1 MEIPLSQPL
10 LMDGAARTNLWLEG
24 MPMYSCPAQWM
35 LEHPERVQKLQREF
49 LQAGSRML
57 CTPTGTGG
65 QCDPAKVGRTAA
77 DGAVQRAHAML
88 TVESCRRAE
97 QKTLAAGVIAPLELL
112 AEPFGET
119 PFFELVNI

>member
-57 CTPTGTGG
+57 CTPTAQADSVTLQKWDAQQQKKEQQPGCRPQSGPDPHPLRVADVAGPFYKHRIRHNTG
-65 QCDPAKVGRTAA
+65 
-77 DGAVQRAHAML
+77 
-88 TVESCRRAE
+88 
-97 QKTLAAGVIAPLELL
+97 
-112 AEPFGET
+112 FY
-119 PFFELVNI
+119 

>member
-49 LQAGSRML
+49 
-57 CTPTGTGG
+57 
-65 QCDPAKVGRTAA
+65 
-77 DGAVQRAHAML
+77 
-88 TVESCRRAE
+88 
-97 QKTLAAGVIAPLELL
+97 
-112 AEPFGET
+112 
-119 PFFELVNI
+119 

>member
-49 LQAGSRML
+49 LQAGS
-57 CTPTGTGG
+57 PDAVHPDGTGG

-77 DGAVQRAHAML
+77 DGAVQRAAGKADGGKL
-88 TVESCRRAE
+88 PPGRAE
-97 QKTLAAGVIAPLELL
+97 NAGSRGDCTAGAAGGAVW
-112 AEPFGET
+112 
-119 PFFELVNI
+119 